1 MSKATK
7 QVNVFAGVS
16 SASMVKAGAAIDT
29 AAGTLTALA
38 IKAGAAMAK
47 ANPPLTAQTPDL
59 TKAINARVRS
69 YFAAEIGQKAADG
82 EVPGLDNAI
91 RALSRALVIFAS
103 GDKISPHVTFREFV
117 AKAKDARTALGI
129 GRKSAAPAI
138 KGAPDQ
144 TLTGEPA
151 TPTLSEAADYFASLR
166 DSTPEVRTQVATW
179 LLRHM
184 SVDARSALLLSLQ
197 APAAGDTKPRGK
209 RAPRPATT
217 PAVMRELAQ

>member
-1 MSKATK
+1 MSKAIK
-7 QVNVFAGVS
+7 AINVFAGVS
-16 SASMVKAGAAIDT
+16 AGSMVKAGAAVDA

-47 ANPPLTAQTPDL
+47 AAPVLNADTPDL
-59 TKAINARVRS
+59 SKAINARVRS
-69 YFAAEIGQKAADG
+69 YFSVEIGRKAADG

-103 GDKISPHVTFREFV
+103 GDKVSPHVTFREFV

-129 GRKSAAPAI
+129 GRKVAAG
-138 KGAPDQ
+138 KTAPDQ

-151 TPTLSEAADYFASLR
+151 SPTLSEAADYFASLR
-166 DSTPEVRTQVATW
+166 ESTPEVRTQVATW

-184 SVDARSALLLSLQ
+184 SAESRTALLLSLQ
-197 APAAGDTKPRGK
+197 ATPDGKPKGK
-209 RAPRPATT
+209 RAPRTGSNAPETA
-217 PAVMRELAQ
+217 PL